1 MQEQAGVRAPAQVE
15 GRRGLPVDVPPARA
29 HPVDTGHGGPQ
40 ALCRLTHG
48 GHSDEAPGH
57 AAPGADDEEVANG
70 QYCNLALVNHTDSEF
85 VLDFL
90 YVQPQQPLARVRS
103 RIITSPRHV
112 KRLLKALQENV
123 QRYEARFGPITLGED
138 EGPKH

>member
-1 MQEQAGVRAPAQVE
+1 MADTPTKPPEVQLQVQM
-15 GRRGLPVDVPPARA
+15 
-29 HPVDTGHGGPQ
+29 T
-40 ALCRLTHG
+40 
-48 GHSDEAPGH
+48 
-57 AAPGADDEEVANG
+57 EEVSNG
-70 QYCNLALVNHTDSEF
+70 QYSNLVLTNHTDSEF

-103 RIITSPRHV
+103 RIITSPRHA

-123 QRYEARFGPITLGED
+123 QRYEARFGAITLGED